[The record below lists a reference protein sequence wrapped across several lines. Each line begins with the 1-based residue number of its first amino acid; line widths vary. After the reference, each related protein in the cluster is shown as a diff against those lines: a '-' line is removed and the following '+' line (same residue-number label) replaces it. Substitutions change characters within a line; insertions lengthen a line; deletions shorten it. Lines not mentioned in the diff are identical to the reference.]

1 MQYAKEKKF
10 VARPDTG
17 IGEEMGFVGL
27 SGEYLRSGY
36 TSVDNVFLTDY
47 LPNADA
53 VDVKIYLLGLA
64 IASSGA
70 SDDENT
76 LDKMSLLLRLDKE
89 RVTQGFR
96 YWESKGLVRLTATA
110 PFSVKY
116 LSVKAP
122 VRVGA
127 RRDPAKYAD
136 FNEEVQRIFPDRV
149 VVPNEYEAY
158 YSVIEESKMDLNAV
172 LLVLQYC
179 KDAGKTS
186 TPYVLAVVTNMA
198 NDGYRTVKQ
207 VSERINELESN
218 SEDIRQI
225 FSALGVK
232 RSADLDDRQLFLT
245 WTKKQGYRLD
255 AILTAARSL
264 KKRGGM
270 DRLRDLMEE
279 LFRAGARTAEEV
291 NSYLVSRDALK
302 DLAINV
308 TKSLGAFYGSTEPL
322 IENYLQPWLNMGFDE
337 EGISALAKFCFL
349 RNVKSFDGLSVY
361 VEACYKNG
369 VISGNGIKAFIERE
383 TALDEDIK
391 RIFAE
396 TDRMDI
402 VTETHRKAYRAWT
415 SWGYGYDAI
424 AEVARSCADTAF
436 PFRSMNR
443 ILADLRRENVFDVD
457 GVKKYLAGNK
467 PSGGKKKE
475 DDYLKHEYTKE
486 QLDSVVKKLED
497 LDDDWG
503 D

>member
-1 MQYAKEKKF
+1 MVRWF
-10 VARPDTG
+10 TG
-17 IGEEMGFVGL
+17 TRRSRRCPRNSPTGPF
-27 SGEYLRSGY
+27 EYKG
-36 TSVDNVFLTDY
+36 VVIDN
-47 LPNADA
+47 PKQN
-53 VDVKIYLLGLA
+53 LGNNNHASIIEYKGHWYIAYHDRKLA
-64 IASSGA
+64 IASNLQNKTNSR
-70 SDDENT
+70 SVNLDELFYNDDGTIKKVVET
-76 LDKMSLLLRLDKE
+76 EHGPKH
-89 RVTQGFR
+89 
-96 YWESKGLVRLTATA
+96 
-110 PFSVKY
+110 
-116 LSVKAP
+116 
-122 VRVGA
+122 
-127 RRDPAKYAD
+127 
-136 FNEEVQRIFPDRV
+136 FPDRV

-186 TPYVLAVVTNMA
+186 TPYVLAVVANMA

-218 SEDIRQI
+218 SEDVRQI

-232 RSADLDDRQLFLT
+232 RPADLDDRQLYLT

-255 AILTAARSL
+255 AVLTAARSL

-322 IENYLQPWLNMGFDE
+322 IENYLQPWLNMGFDA
-337 EGISALAKFCFL
+337 EGILSLAKFCFL
-349 RNVKSFDGLSVY
+349 RNVKSFDGLNVY

-369 VISGNGIKAFIERE
+369 VISANGIKAFIERE
-383 TALDEDIK
+383 TALDEAIK
-391 RIFAE
+391 KIFAE

-415 SWGYGYDAI
+415 EWGYGYDAI

-443 ILADLRRENVFDVD
+443 LLADLRRENVFDVE

-467 PSGGKKKE
+467 PAGGKKKE